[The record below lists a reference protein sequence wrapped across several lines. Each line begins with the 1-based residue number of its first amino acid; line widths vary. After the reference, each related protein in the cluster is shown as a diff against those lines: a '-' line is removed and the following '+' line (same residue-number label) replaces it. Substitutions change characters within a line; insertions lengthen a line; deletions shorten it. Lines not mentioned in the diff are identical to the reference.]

1 MIIPKYL
8 TLQSK
13 IYGIFLNYLYDVMV
27 LFCMIG
33 INNPRLSEMNRTL
46 NPMDFEQTYDYNLS

>member
-1 MIIPKYL
+1 
-8 TLQSK
+8 
-13 IYGIFLNYLYDVMV
+13 MV

-46 NPMDFEQTYDYNLS
+46 DPMDFEQTQDNNLSQVVFEHV